1 MAITNASSSSIAF
14 PNQAVMNILGHKK
27 ERDQSTTRSVSKI
40 TGFNEIAGFQMPP
53 DGSVKEGGRNN
64 FLISAAGYFR
74 SQGLG
79 GGGLF
84 DVLNLVNQAKCDP
97 PVDLNE
103 LDSVAVSASRYSQPT
118 AQGISG
124 TLKLSDGLITLLS
137 NPSAPRPTVWEELLF
152 RGKYAALAGPGGV
165 SKTMLAIGL
174 AAQVALGEAWANKTI
189 CKGAS
194 LLILGEEDNDEVGRR
209 FNAVVANRFAA
220 EQAEVVRLVR
230 SIPAAGVN
238 IQLVQLAQGA
248 ATPTQL
254 GDRIVGLAA
263 ELATETGDPVQLI
276 VLDHARLVGAGDS
289 NDASHVTELTRVLT
303 YVAQQTNACVLLIGH
318 SPKSV
323 HGKAAEEL
331 SQADFAG
338 SGAYV
343 DNARS
348 AFLMTTLKKEEAKRF
363 GVPETARSQYVRF
376 DVIKNNYGPTGEV
389 IYFLRRHD
397 PVWQVS
403 VLEPVKL
410 QPKQKTPVAT
420 NTRKVLDDLNHCIA
434 AGKLFSRSGFTQR
447 RSGKDGPIGVSEKE
461 LRELV
466 EGMLANGLLAE
477 RPPTDDERRLKR
489 ISSNVRTVL
498 VPTELA
504 GEQCPAS

>member
-1 MAITNASSSSIAF
+1 MALINASLNKIAA
-14 PNQAVMNILGHKK
+14 PNQVVMNILGH
-27 ERDQSTTRSVSKI
+27 RNAPSQSTTRGVSKI
-40 TGFNEIAGFQMPP
+40 AGFSAIAGFQMPP

-64 FLISAAGYFR
+64 FLISTAGYFR
-74 SQGLG
+74 SQGLSNS
-79 GGGLF
+79 GLF
-84 DVLNLVNQAKCDP
+84 DLLKLVNQAKCDP
-97 PVDLNE
+97 PLEQNE
-103 LDSVAVSASRYSQPT
+103 VNSVAASASRYQSPV
-118 AQGISG
+118 AQVTSG
-124 TLKLSDGLITLLS
+124 NLKLSDGLIVLS
-137 NPSAPRPTVWEELLF
+137 ASPSAPRPTVWGELLF

-174 AAQVALGEAWANKTI
+174 AAQVALGEAWAGKAVS
-189 CKGAS
+189 KGAA

-209 FNAVVANRFAA
+209 FNALVANRFAA

-238 IQLVQLAQGA
+238 IQLVQLTQGA

-254 GDRIVGLAA
+254 GDRIIDLAA
-263 ELATETGDPVQLI
+263 ELATETGEPVQLI

-303 YVAQQTNACVLLIGH
+303 YVAQRTNACVLLIGH

-323 HGKAAEEL
+323 HSKATEDL

-348 AFLMTTLKKEEAKRF
+348 AFLMTTLKNDEAKRF
-363 GVPETARSQYVRF
+363 GVPETVRSQYVRF
-376 DVIKNNYGPTGEV
+376 DVMKNNYGPTGEV
-389 IYFLRRHD
+389 IHFLRRHD
-397 PVWQVS
+397 PDRQVS
-403 VLEPVKL
+403 VLEPVTLK
-410 QPKQKTPVAT
+410 PKQKTPVAT
-420 NTRKVLDDLNHCIA
+420 TKQKVLDDLNRCKTE
-434 AGKLFSRSGFTQR
+434 GKLFSRSGFAQR
-447 RSGKDGPIGVSEKE
+447 RSGKDGPLGVSEKE
-461 LRELV
+461 LRGLLE
-466 EGMLANGLLAE
+466 EMLANGLLEE
-477 RPPTDDERRLKR
+477 RSPTDDERRLQR

-498 VPTELA
+498 VPTELP

>member
-1 MAITNASSSSIAF
+1 MALITKFTDSVAL
-14 PNQAVMNILGHKK
+14 PNQVVMDILGHKMVRNK
-27 ERDQSTTRSVSKI
+27 SASQGLSKI
-40 TGFNEIAGFQMPP
+40 TGFSAIAGFQMPP
-53 DGSVKEGGRNN
+53 DGSVNAGGRNN
-64 FLISAAGYFR
+64 FLISAAGYFL
-74 SQGLG
+74 SHGLTSSA
-79 GGGLF
+79 LF
-84 DVLNLVNQAKCDP
+84 DVLKLVNQVKCVP
-97 PVDLNE
+97 PLGEQEVGA
-103 LDSVAVSASRYSQPT
+103 VASSASRYSKPIIGANSNVLSLSSGCINFQQQPN
-118 AQGISG
+118 S
-124 TLKLSDGLITLLS
+124 
-137 NPSAPRPTVWEELLF
+137 PRPTVWGELLF

-174 AAQVALGEAWANKTI
+174 ATQVALGEAWAGKAVS
-189 CKGAS
+189 KGAS
-194 LLILGEEDNDEVGRR
+194 LLILGEEDKDEVNRR
-209 FNAVVANRFAA
+209 FNAMIADRLVPDRD
-220 EQAEVVRLVR
+220 EVIKLVR
-230 SIPAAGVN
+230 SIPAAGSN
-238 IQLVQLAQGA
+238 IQLVKLAQGE

-254 GDRIVGLAA
+254 GDRII
-263 ELATETGDPVQLI
+263 ELATELAAEAGELVQLI

-323 HGKAAEEL
+323 HGKAAEDL

-338 SGAYV
+338 SSAYV

-348 AFLMTTLKKEEAKRF
+348 AFLMTTLKKDDAKRF

-376 DVIKNNYGPTGEV
+376 DVMKNNYGPTGEV
-389 IYFLRRHD
+389 TYFLRRHD

-403 VLEPVKL
+403 VLEPVTL

-420 NTRKVLDDLNHCIA
+420 TKQKVLDDLNQCIA
-434 AGKLFSRSGFTQR
+434 AGKHFSRSGFTQR

-461 LRELV
+461 LRVLV
-466 EGMLANGLLAE
+466 EEMLEDGLLKE
-477 RPPTDDERRLKR
+477 RPPTDDERRLQR

-498 VPTELA
+498 VPAGLA